1 MSHLFRTA
9 FLSAERG
16 GGSFS
21 LADSRAN
28 DDAVGID
35 KKVRLLSHLS
45 DSLQADGD
53 RQQSDQLRHMKFS
66 LNVFSY

>member
-21 LADSRAN
+21 LADSRAI
-28 DDAVGID
+28 DDAVGIN
-35 KKVRLLSHLS
+35 KKVRLLSNLS
-45 DSLQADGD
+45 DSLEAVADNH
-53 RQQSDQLRHMKFS
+53 QSDQM
-66 LNVFSY
+66 

>member
-28 DDAVGID
+28 HDAVGID
-35 KKVRLLSHLS
+35 KKVWLLSNPS
-45 DSLQADGD
+45 DSVEAAAGADN
-53 RQQSDQLRHMKFS
+53 QQSDQT
-66 LNVFSY
+66 